1 MLPKNNLEKILKK
14 SAAFLAPDEF
24 LTKTGGSANRMRQT
38 YSLLICAG
46 WDVDVLIVNQS
57 NSANISSPLSKKKA
71 DKHKIVLPKNY
82 HLIFCNYLFILEKI
96 DKIAGSC
103 IVCDIHDDLIDR
115 DARLKADW
123 FSRSIEEV
131 GILIDLLDPLLIH
144 ISPVECRRYQTIFP
158 KSSNY
163 LLPYVSEQQEVKH
176 PQDRVCSLGESE
188 YFFGFIGTQNG
199 VNANAL
205 VAADEVLSHISWEER
220 KKLLVVG
227 NLVNGISSAP
237 DNMKLMS
244 NMDTSKFYGSI
255 DCLLLPILDQTG
267 ASTKLIEALTFE
279 KLVLCTSTSWEGV
292 GLEGGSRLPS
302 DMQGIEDLANAD
314 LSELIE
320 LKLWQQKCFFDF
332 HRKCQ
337 NDSEALL
344 NYFEKKLGEFE

>member
-1 MLPKNNLEKILKK
+1 MKK
-14 SAAFLAPDEF
+14 CAAFLAPDDF
-24 LTKTGGSANRMRQT
+24 LTKAGGSANRMRQT
-38 YSLLICAG
+38 YSLLIRAG
-46 WDVDVLIVNQS
+46 WDVDVLIVNQL
-57 NSANISSPLSKKKA
+57 NSANIRSPLSKKTA
-71 DKHKIVLPKNY
+71 DQQKVTLPKKY
-82 HLIFCNYLFILEKI
+82 QLVFCNYLFVLEKI
-96 DKIAGSC
+96 NNVMGSL

-115 DARLKADW
+115 NARLNTDW

-131 GILIDLLDPLLIH
+131 GSLIDRIDPLLIH

-158 KSSNY
+158 KSTNFF
-163 LLPYVSEQQEVKH
+163 LPYVAEQHEAKN

-205 VAADEVLSHISWEER
+205 VAANKVLSHISWEER
-220 KKLLVVG
+220 KNLLVVG

-292 GLEGGSRLPS
+292 GLEGGIRLPS

-320 LKLWQQKCFFDF
+320 LKLWQQECFFDF
-332 HRKCQ
+332 HKEYQ

-344 NYFEKKLGEFE
+344 NYFEQKLGEIE